1 MAPVLFSNLHPDFK
15 LGFLLVVAA
24 ALLAAGGSHAFWS
37 VIATDRLGL
46 SASQFGWTTLAGG
59 LGGLLVVAAVIWV
72 DSRPPH
78 GMMAAGALSLAIG
91 LAFLLLSDTLVLAVP
106 AAFISGAGGAAVG
119 SLIFYA
125 VAVKGHTRFKGALIG
140 AISLVF
146 NLRWDFGVIR
156 AWEASLPVG
165 WFAVILALAGG
176 ALIFVLLP
184 RWFQGPDGPGQ
195 TLRETM
201 AVPGAKVLVLWVAA
215 VYILGAEI
223 RERGTIYLDSI
234 TLATSRGTTD
244 LEWGYQITALVGG
257 IGALLWGISADYY
270 PVRRLLITL
279 GVLSLPAAGL
289 LLAPD
294 WQAVG
299 MLLMWL
305 VLGGLISLT
314 WVLMA
319 ESLPENHF
327 AKLVLAITVIGSL
340 VSTLESNLLFWANYV
355 YVLRGNW
362 YVWVVGAEIAV
373 LAALVACRPGTPRT
387 GG

>member
-1 MAPVLFSNLHPDFK
+1 MASVLFSNLHPDFK

-24 ALLAAGGSHAFWS
+24 GLLAAGGSNAFWFS
-37 VIATDRLGL
+37 FRGK
-46 SASQFGWTTLAGG
+46 GHP
-59 LGGLLVVAAVIWV
+59 

-78 GMMAAGALSLAIG
+78 GMMAAGALSLALG
-91 LAFLLLSDTLVLAVP
+91 LALLVLSDTLVLAVP
-106 AAFISGAGGAAVG
+106 AAFIAGAGGAAVG

-140 AISLVF
+140 VISLVF
-146 NLRWDFGVIR
+146 SLRWDLGVTR
-156 AWEASLPVG
+156 AWEASWPIG

-195 TLRETM
+195 TLRETI

-215 VYILGAEI
+215 VYMVSAVI
-223 RERGTIYLDSI
+223 RLRGTTYLNYI
-234 TLATSRGTTD
+234 TLTTSGGTTD
-244 LEWGYQITALVGG
+244 LEWEYQITALVGG

-270 PVRRLLITL
+270 PVRRLLMAL
-279 GVLSLPAAGL
+279 AVLSLPAAGL
-289 LLAPD
+289 LGVSD

-327 AKLVLAITVIGSL
+327 AKLVLAITWIGSL
-340 VSTLESNLLFWANYV
+340 ASSLVLSFESLLSFWGIGGWDTNWGFW
-355 YVLRGNW
+355 VL
-362 YVWVVGAEIAV
+362 GAGMAV
-373 LAALVACRPGTPRT
+373 LAAVVACRPGLPRT

>member
-1 MAPVLFSNLHPDFK
+1 MASVLFSNLHPDFK

-24 ALLAAGGSHAFWS
+24 ALLAAGGSHTFWS

-46 SASQFGWTTLAGG
+46 SATQFGWTTLAGG
-59 LGGLLVVAAVIWV
+59 SGGLLVVAAVIWV

-91 LAFLLLSDTLVLAVP
+91 LALLLLSDTLVLAVL
-106 AAFISGAGGAAVG
+106 AAFIAGAGGAAVG

-140 AISLVF
+140 VISLVF

-156 AWEASLPVG
+156 AWEASLPIG
-165 WFAVILALAGG
+165 WLAVILALAGG

-215 VYILGAEI
+215 VYILGAVI

-234 TLATSRGTTD
+234 TMATSRGATD

-270 PVRRLLITL
+270 PVRLLLITL

-327 AKLVLAITVIGSL
+327 AKLVLAIAVIGSL
-340 VSTLESNLLFWANYV
+340 VSTLESNLLFWANF
-355 YVLRGNW
+355 VLRGNW

-373 LAALVACRPGTPRT
+373 LAAVVACRPGTPRT